1 MVGRFS
7 TPVAAAAILGFW
19 AAAAQA
25 QQETVLDHGDATVSI
40 GAGYSF
46 LRADELVFENGNRI
60 SHLIW
65 HSETPTVTAEG
76 RVDFDYGWSV
86 RANAKIAAFGGSR
99 MADYDWLQPYL
110 VGYDFDDWTDRST
123 HSDVLLHHYFSGD
136 VALGKDIALGATT
149 INLYAGVKY
158 TDVSWRANDGGYV
171 YSWTGYRENTR
182 AEGTGSPSISFQQ
195 KLPGVFAGVDL
206 ITTTGRWTLDGQFR
220 GGVTLGATDN
230 DHHWRRDLRFDDL
243 YTTQP
248 FITARAR
255 ASYQVSAATS
265 LFVGADYDH
274 YFETRGISHMSAI
287 STGEPLSEFPDG
299 VGMALRTLTVSAGL
313 KIAF

>member
-7 TPVAAAAILGFW
+7 TPVAAATVLVFGV
-19 AAAAQA
+19 AAAQA
-25 QQETVLDHGDATVSI
+25 QQQTVIDHGNATVSI

-46 LRADELVFENGNRI
+46 LRADELVFEGGNRI

-76 RVDFDYGWSV
+76 RIDFDSGWSV

-110 VGYDFDDWTDRST
+110 IGYDFDDWTHRST
-123 HSDVLLHHYFSGD
+123 HDDVLLHHYFSGD
-136 VALGKDIALGATT
+136 VALGKDVAFGASTL
-149 INLYAGVKY
+149 NLHGGVKY
-158 TDVSWRANDGGYV
+158 TNVSWRANDGGYI
-171 YSWTGYRENTR
+171 YSQTGFRENTR
-182 AEGTGSPSISFQQ
+182 AQGAGSPSISYQQ
-195 KLPGVFAGVDL
+195 KLPGVFAGIDL
-206 ITTTGRWTLDGQFR
+206 TTTTGRWTFDGQFR
-220 GGVTLGATDN
+220 GGVFLNPSDI

-265 LFVGADYDH
+265 LFVGAEYEH
-274 YFETRGISHMSAI
+274 YFETSGDSYMTTG
-287 STGEPLSEFPDG
+287 STGAKLDTFTDG
-299 VGMALRTLTVSAGL
+299 VGMALRALTVSAGL
-313 KIAF
+313 KVAF